1 MTDRSTDTSPAAL
14 RRLRIDPAMAPLN
27 RSLAYYYGDTGREA
41 ALDRMYRRF
50 VRPGSVV
57 FDIGAHV
64 GDRVASFRRLGARV
78 VAVEPQPLCMRA
90 LRALYAGDHRVE
102 LVEAACGSGAGSAT
116 LYINSANPT
125 VSTNSARF
133 LTAANGSH
141 GWEGET
147 WDRQIT
153 VRTVTLDG
161 LIARFGQPA
170 FIKIDI
176 EGYEDAALAG
186 LSRPVRAL
194 SFEFTTIAR
203 EVARNCLD
211 RLVRLGFDGFDISLG
226 ESMSPTFGRWVSRD
240 DMAGHL
246 LRLPHEA
253 NAGDI
258 YAVASGVR

>member
-1 MTDRSTDTSPAAL
+1 MPDHSTDTRPAAL
-14 RRLRIDPAMAPLN
+14 RRLRVDPAMASLN
-27 RSLAYYYGDTGREA
+27 RSLAYYYGDTGRET
-41 ALDRMYRRF
+41 ALDAMYRRF
-50 VRPGSVV
+50 VRPGDVV
-57 FDIGAHV
+57 FDIGSHV

-90 LRALYAGDHRVE
+90 LRALYAGDQRVE
-102 LVEAACGSGAGSAT
+102 LVEAACGTGGGPVP
-116 LYINSANPT
+116 LYINSTNPT

-133 LTAANGSH
+133 MTAANGSR
-141 GWEGET
+141 GWEGEV
-147 WDRQIT
+147 WDEQIM
-153 VRTVTLDG
+153 VPTVTLDT
-161 LIARFGQPA
+161 LIARFGLPA

-186 LSRPVRAL
+186 LHQPVRAL

-203 EVARNCLD
+203 EVARRCLD

-226 ESMSPTFGRWVSRD
+226 ESMTPTFGRWVSRNE
-240 DMAGHL
+240 MVAHL

-258 YAVASGVR
+258 YAVRA